1 MQMLVCFGSQLLL
14 LLVADLALF
23 TVHRCLVIVYFYCVR
38 FIIVLRILVRFAQLR
53 SFFAARLLLAYSV
66 YNKFNFKYG

>member
-1 MQMLVCFGSQLLL
+1 MLVCFGSQLLL

-23 TVHRCLVIVYFYCVR
+23 AVHCCLVFVYFYFFR
-38 FIIVLRILVRFAQLR
+38 FIIVLRIVVRFAQLG
-53 SFFAARLLLAYSV
+53 SFFAARLLLAYTV